1 MDKIG
6 PLVLADSKKCGIIR
20 INRLKNI
27 KNGVKMSEIRDNY
40 RKSDI
45 RLSLI
50 NELRAR
56 SMTKKDIQDFL
67 SGERKRLGKVPVNC
81 EKTDNYKVSDR
92 TVTRMINSIKDSY
105 GKQLEINEEFGTYK
119 LDLYDFPDTIEETEI
134 QALDIA
140 LQKMG
145 NNKNAKT
152 LLESLKSKLTARLY
166 RKIKNIEPLK
176 ADRKINDIDQ
186 KINANYAFV
195 GPRLIVKFDEKVK
208 SVLDFAI
215 NNQHEVRFKYYDKE
229 TTVCPL
235 GIIDGPNNVYLIA
248 YECKNSKFCGVP
260 RHYILSEISN
270 ISDTQNWFARD
281 NKFSI
286 KEYADSMFGIYN
298 DGKIYDVEWLI
309 KDPKTIKIAKNYRFH
324 AHQNLIDNPDGSLT
338 VTMRTGGLHA
348 ISTFLATWNGNI
360 IPIKPK
366 ELIDEYEELLKNCLN
381 SIKKS
386 KK

>member
-1 MDKIG
+1 
-6 PLVLADSKKCGIIR
+6 
-20 INRLKNI
+20 
-27 KNGVKMSEIRDNY
+27 MSEIRDNY
-40 RKSDI
+40 RKSDT
-45 RLSLI
+45 RLNLI
-50 NELRAR
+50 NELRTR
-56 SMTKKDIQDFL
+56 YMTKKDIQDFL
-67 SGERKRLGKVPVNC
+67 SAERKRLGKVPVNC
-81 EKTDNYKVSDR
+81 ENFDEYKVSDR
-92 TVTRMINSIKDSY
+92 TVKRMIDSIAVNY
-105 GKQLEINEEFGTYK
+105 GKQLYFDKEFGTYK
-119 LDLYDFPDTIEETEI
+119 LDLYDFPDTIDEAEI

-166 RKIKNIEPLK
+166 RKIKNTEPLK

-248 YECKNSKFCGVP
+248 YECKNSQICGVP

-270 ISDTQNWFARD
+270 LTDTKNWFARD
-281 NKFSI
+281 NNFSI

-298 DGKIYDVEWLI
+298 DGTIYDVEWLI
-309 KDPKTIKIAKNYRFH
+309 KNPKTINIAKKYRFH
-324 AHQNLIDNPDGSLT
+324 PTQQFIDNPDGSLT
-338 VTMRTGGLHA
+338 IKMRTGGLRA
-348 ISTFLATWNGNI
+348 ISVYLAQWCGDI
-360 IPIKPK
+360 IPVKPK
-366 ELIDEYEELLKNCLN
+366 ELLIEYKNLLKKCQD
-381 SIKKS
+381 SMK
-386 KK
+386 